1 MNFKKLIRSV
11 CTEYIEDKQ
20 RVLTRSAFSVLINNI
35 SSSLIS
41 PISSQLMQVLQLED
55 DYAIREVLYNL
66 DPKAYINNSYINDDD
81 DSDPISRYA
90 LKNNIMYPIFSPK
103 LKSIIIVSTYDR
115 FILSSGLPIASIH
128 ATPRTRR
135 NSLILYIYG
144 PRSADIATAIYSTIN
159 GLYENDLEDF
169 STATDTVVTYQYS
182 WDKENKSMNKKIIGC
197 KLTKSINAIYTN
209 QQNKTKLINYITKWT
224 NANNIF
230 KALGITYKLGILLYG
245 PPGTGKTSM
254 AKAIAAYFNYQL
266 VIIDMS
272 TFCPEMAHAISADEN
287 GKNMAYLLEDIDYI
301 FGKREQDR
309 TPEEKASGQ
318 AILQMLDGANSA
330 SNKIFIAT
338 TNFVESLDP
347 ALVRDGRF
355 DLKIHMDNLT
365 QPEAIEMVN
374 SMKTEEGQNFDDII
388 SSLEYPVNPAHLQN
402 IIIQHIFEHLGDDLC
417 SASNNI
423 SHDKKA
429 ETASSDLIECVIDG
443 IASKI
448 GTF

>member
-1 MNFKKLIRSV
+1 
-11 CTEYIEDKQ
+11 
-20 RVLTRSAFSVLINNI
+20 
-35 SSSLIS
+35 
-41 PISSQLMQVLQLED
+41 
-55 DYAIREVLYNL
+55 
-66 DPKAYINNSYINDDD
+66 
-81 DSDPISRYA
+81 
-90 LKNNIMYPIFSPK
+90 
-103 LKSIIIVSTYDR
+103 
-115 FILSSGLPIASIH
+115 
-128 ATPRTRR
+128 
-135 NSLILYIYG
+135 
-144 PRSADIATAIYSTIN
+144 
-159 GLYENDLEDF
+159 
-169 STATDTVVTYQYS
+169 
-182 WDKENKSMNKKIIGC
+182 MNKKIIGC

-365 QPEAIEMVN
+365 QPEALEMIN
-374 SMKTEEGQNFDDII
+374 SMKTEEEQNFDDII

-417 SASNNI
+417 STCNNV

-429 ETASSDLIECVIDG
+429 KTSSGDLEECIIDEMS
-443 IASKI
+443 SKI